1 MPIVVVSADQE
12 KESNFLFW
20 LNIFMEQA
28 IETKTGVE
36 ALLQKRPLIISG
48 PCSAETEEQVVQTAT
63 RLAATGKVDIL
74 RAGIWKPR
82 TRPGSFEGIGTKGLP
97 WLQQAKKESGLPVAV
112 EVATAKQ
119 VEDALHFGV
128 DVLWIGARTTVNPF
142 SVQDVAD
149 ALKGADVPVLIKNP
163 INPDLELW
171 IGAVERVANAG
182 IKNIGLIHRG
192 FSSYGNTEY
201 RNAPMWH
208 LAIEM
213 KRRNPGMLL
222 INDPSHIC
230 GRRDIL
236 MDVAQKAIDL
246 DFDGLIIE
254 SHIDPDNAWSDA
266 KQQVTPERL
275 GEMIS
280 SIVWRTE
287 TIDSEELHAVME
299 KMRQQINQLDDEL
312 LQLIGQR
319 MKVADKIGQY
329 KKDNNITI
337 LQTNRW
343 NAILERAY
351 QRGDKLGLSQ
361 EFITKYFDAVH
372 MESINHQNKIMNA

>member
-1 MPIVVVSADQE
+1 MEATASKTA
-12 KESNFLFW
+12 KEAVQNAW
-20 LNIFMEQA
+20 N
-28 IETKTGVE
+28 
-36 ALLQKRPLIISG
+36 KRPLIISG
-48 PCSAETEEQVVQTAT
+48 PCSAETEEQVLETAT
-63 RLAATGKVDIL
+63 RLAKTGKVDML

-82 TRPGSFEGIGTKGLP
+82 TRPGSFEGVGTKGLP
-97 WLQQAKKESGLPVAV
+97 WLQQARKLTGLPVTI
-112 EVATAKQ
+112 EVATGKQ
-119 VEDALHFGV
+119 VEDALHFDV

-142 SVQDVAD
+142 SVQEVAD
-149 ALKGADVPVLIKNP
+149 ALRGVDVPVLIKNP

-171 IGAVERVANAG
+171 TGAVERVAKAG
-182 IKNIGLIHRG
+182 IKQIGLIHRG

-213 KRRNPGMLL
+213 KRRNPGMMI
-222 INDPSHIC
+222 INDPSHIS

-236 MDVAQKAIDL
+236 LDVAQKAIDL

-266 KQQVTPERL
+266 KQQITPERL
-275 GEMIS
+275 AELLDGIK
-280 SIVWRTE
+280 WRHETSTE
-287 TIDSEELHAVME
+287 KEFITALE
-299 KMRQQINQLDDEL
+299 KLREQINHIDDEL
-312 LQLIGQR
+312 MQLLGQR
-319 MKVADKIGQY
+319 MKIADKIGTY

-343 NAILERAY
+343 NSILEKAFLK
-351 QRGDKLGLSQ
+351 GDKLGLSK
-361 EFITKYFDAVH
+361 EFITKYYDAVH

>member
-1 MPIVVVSADQE
+1 MMRIQGNCSYKFPSRYKLYKPILMVAIKTMKEVTQE
-12 KESNFLFW
+12 AW
-20 LNIFMEQA
+20 I
-28 IETKTGVE
+28 
-36 ALLQKRPLIISG
+36 KRPLIISG
-48 PCSAETEEQVVQTAT
+48 PCSAETEEQVMKTAVQ
-63 RLAATGKVDIL
+63 LQETGKVDIM

-82 TRPGSFEGIGTKGLP
+82 TRPGSFEGIGTKGLA
-97 WLQQAKKESGLPVAV
+97 WLQKAREITGIPVAV

-119 VEDALHFGV
+119 VEDALHFDV

-149 ALKGADVPVLIKNP
+149 ALRGVEVPVLIKNP

-171 IGAVERVANAG
+171 IGAVERVAKAG
-182 IKNIGLIHRG
+182 IKQIGLIHRG

-213 KRRNPGMLL
+213 KRRHPGMLF

-236 MDVAQKAIDL
+236 QDVAQTAIDL

-254 SHIDPDNAWSDA
+254 SHIDPDKAWSDA
-266 KQQVTPERL
+266 KQQITPARL
-275 GEMIS
+275 GEMLSAIR
-280 SIVWRTE
+280 WRRE
-287 TIDSEELHAVME
+287 DVASEEYHANLE
-299 KMRQQINQLDDEL
+299 KLRQQINQLDDEL
-312 LQLIGQR
+312 MQIIGER
-319 MKVADKIGQY
+319 MKISEKIGQY
-329 KKDNNITI
+329 KKENNITI

-343 NAILERAY
+343 NAILERAFKK
-351 QRGDKLGLSQ
+351 GDKLGLSQ

-372 MESINHQNKIMNA
+372 MESINHQNKVMNS

>member
-1 MPIVVVSADQE
+1 M
-12 KESNFLFW
+12 KETT
-20 LNIFMEQA
+20 QA
-28 IETKTGVE
+28 AWG
-36 ALLQKRPLIISG
+36 KRPLIISG
-48 PCSAETEEQVVQTAT
+48 PCSAETEEQVLQTAQ
-63 RLAATGKVDIL
+63 RLAATGKVDML

-82 TRPGSFEGIGTKGLP
+82 TKPGMFEGIGAKGLP
-97 WLQQAKKESGLPVAV
+97 WLAQAKKITGLPTTV
-112 EVATAKQ
+112 EVATGKQ
-119 VEDALHFGV
+119 VQDALNFEV

-142 SVQDVAD
+142 SVQEVAD
-149 ALKGADVPVLIKNP
+149 ALRGVDVPVLIKNP

-171 IGAVERVANAG
+171 SGAVERVARAG
-182 IKNIGLIHRG
+182 IKQIGLIHRG

-213 KRRNPGMLL
+213 KRRNPELLL

-246 DFDGLIIE
+246 DFDGLMIE

-275 GEMIS
+275 AEMIS
-280 SIVWRTE
+280 AIKWRHE
-287 TIDSEELHAVME
+287 TAEEKEFITALE
-299 KMRQQINQLDDEL
+299 KLREQINHLDDEL
-312 LQLIGQR
+312 IQLLGQR
-319 MKVADKIGQY
+319 MKIADKIGEY
-329 KKDNNITI
+329 KKNNNVTI
-337 LQTNRW
+337 LQTSRW
-343 NAILERAY
+343 NQILEKAY
-351 QRGDKLGLSQ
+351 SKGDALGLSK

-372 MESINHQNKIMNA
+372 MESINHQNKIMNS

>member
-1 MPIVVVSADQE
+1 
-12 KESNFLFW
+12 
-20 LNIFMEQA
+20 MEQT
-28 IETKTGVE
+28 IEQKKSIHDVL
-36 ALLQKRPLIISG
+36 AKRPLIISG
-48 PCSAETEEQVVQTAT
+48 PCSAETEDQVIDTAK
-63 RLAATGKVDIL
+63 RLAATGKVDVM

-82 TRPGSFEGIGTKGLP
+82 TRPGSFEGIGAKGLP
-97 WLQQAKKESGLPVAV
+97 WLQSAKKITGIPWAV

-119 VEDALHFGV
+119 VEDALNFEV

-149 ALKGADVPVLIKNP
+149 ALRGVDIPVLIKNP

-171 IGAVERVANAG
+171 LGAVERVAKAG

-213 KRRNPGMLL
+213 KRRYPEMMM

-230 GRRDIL
+230 GNRHML
-236 MDVAQKAIDL
+236 QDVAQKAIDL

-266 KQQVTPERL
+266 KQQITPERL
-275 GEMIS
+275 NEMLSNIL
-280 SIVWRTE
+280 WRKE
-287 TIDSEELHAVME
+287 DVASEEFHAVME
-299 KMRQQINQLDDEL
+299 KLRQQINQLDDEL
-312 LQLIGQR
+312 MQIIGQR

-329 KKDNNITI
+329 KKENNITI

-343 NAILERAY
+343 NAILERAFTK
-351 QRGDKLGLSQ
+351 GEKLGLSK
-361 EFITKYFDAVH
+361 EFITKYFDAIH
-372 MESINHQNKIMNA
+372 MESISHQNKIMNS

>member
-1 MPIVVVSADQE
+1 
-12 KESNFLFW
+12 
-20 LNIFMEQA
+20 MEQTL
-28 IETKTGVE
+28 EQTKTISDVWN
-36 ALLQKRPLIISG
+36 KRPLIISG
-48 PCSAETEEQVVQTAT
+48 PCSAETEEQVLATAT
-63 RLAATGKVDIL
+63 RLAATGKVDML

-82 TRPGSFEGIGTKGLP
+82 TRPGSFEGVGTKGLP
-97 WLQQAKKESGLPVAV
+97 WMQKAKELTGLPVTV
-112 EVATAKQ
+112 EVATGKQ

-149 ALKGADVPVLIKNP
+149 ALKGSDIPVLIKNP

-171 IGAVERVANAG
+171 IGAVERVAKAG

-213 KRRNPGMLL
+213 KRRNPGMML

-230 GRRDIL
+230 GNRHML
-236 MDVAQKAIDL
+236 QDVAQKAIDL

-254 SHIDPDNAWSDA
+254 SHIDPDKAWSDA
-266 KQQVTPERL
+266 KQQITPEQL
-275 GEMIS
+275 GELIGK
-280 SIVWRTE
+280 IIWRKEDIANEDYHTALE
-287 TIDSEELHAVME
+287 AL
-299 KMRQQINQLDDEL
+299 RQQINHLDDEL
-312 LQLIGQR
+312 MQILGQR
-319 MKVADKIGQY
+319 IKVAEKIGQY

-343 NAILERAY
+343 NSILERAFAK
-351 QRGDKLGLSQ
+351 GEKLGLSQ

-372 MESINHQNKIMNA
+372 MESINHQNKIFNS

>member
-1 MPIVVVSADQE
+1 MQTIEANMKE
-12 KESNFLFW
+12 KV
-20 LNIFMEQA
+20 QA
-28 IETKTGVE
+28 AWG
-36 ALLQKRPLIISG
+36 KRPLIISG
-48 PCSAETEEQVVQTAT
+48 PCSAETEDQLVTTAQ
-63 RLAATGKVDIL
+63 RLAATGKIDML

-82 TRPGSFEGIGTKGLP
+82 TKPGMFEGIGAKGLP
-97 WLQQAKKESGLPVAV
+97 WLQKAKTVTGLPTTV

-119 VEDALHFGV
+119 VEDALTFDV

-142 SVQDVAD
+142 SVQEVAD
-149 ALKGADVPVLIKNP
+149 ALRGVDVPVLIKNP

-171 IGAVERVANAG
+171 SGAVERVARAG
-182 IKNIGLIHRG
+182 VKQVGLIHRG

-213 KRRNPGMLL
+213 KRRNPELMI

-236 MDVAQKAIDL
+236 QETAQKAIDL
-246 DFDGLIIE
+246 DFDGLMIE

-275 GEMIS
+275 AEMLSTI
-280 SIVWRTE
+280 IWRKE
-287 TIDSEELHAVME
+287 DVASAEYHAALE
-299 KMRQQINQLDDEL
+299 KLRQQINHLDDEL
-312 LQLIGQR
+312 MQILGQR
-319 MKVADKIGQY
+319 MKIAENIGTY
-329 KKDNNITI
+329 KKENNITI

-343 NAILERAY
+343 NEILERAF
-351 QRGDKLGLSQ
+351 REGDKKGLSK

-372 MESINHQNKIMNA
+372 MESINHQKKVLDS